1 MFRITRSEANRNL
14 ILLALVLVPIVVLFT
29 ILATALACAE
39 YWSLY
44 RERRRLLRSSN
55 NRYSRRAHS
64 NAHWL
69 SSSSESSTASNAS
82 TKRSESSDGDAV
94 MSSGH
99 NQPCPEEDRTTIPA
113 TLPLRI
119 FKQRLPT
126 VPEATSTIYSKSCAP
141 PYAIPRRH
149 SSYAIRRP
157 LWLSTA
163 PQYSTLQVKQDSLR
177 SSKSH
182 NIETRSLFDLPLLS
196 FRSFSSNRAS
206 MDEELNERSRSEEN
220 NVMPRIPSKSRIFA
234 RVAQVLDFSK
244 SGHSS
249 LGPASSGYS
258 RLNRPTR
265 VYTEPNSPNVHR
277 YPLDHKVREPIS
289 TRLTA
294 PPEKFGQRTPP
305 FARTNLC
312 VPKHRNNVHTRFS
325 CPLPITSAKI
335 DITMDAMK
343 ISAREDFF
351 TWAAVEISANV
362 NWERELETQIGCE
375 VPLDIMV
382 LLDNS
387 ASMPP
392 ALLKGACNTVL
403 HLASSMD
410 MLLDRLA
417 IGCISADPEQNLQ
430 LLLPLSACNLD
441 VIRGLLQSV
450 QIFEWPGVEPNLTR
464 TSKALHEASNLL
476 LRYSSRGALRHVFV
490 VTANLGIS
498 LSEITTNIRSRVRFH
513 TISPEPVLVV
523 SASEPMDGWHLSAS
537 FDDEEEN
544 DGVHALRDNLK
555 KVMRH
560 LRFGL
565 DPGVL
570 SNLSIGLDGQN
581 GCDIEAILGETKCKA
596 LRPGEKWTLLVKIK
610 AVSGAMEELSVHGDR
625 TQNPIDNDVDHMI
638 DQLHGLLR
646 PSNRADSEKI
656 FNVNLQ
662 HSHSALSGSVIKLES
677 KCEITHLPRNNSVFG
692 KRVRQALRTDVREL
706 YAEVNAVQGR
716 VKPIHSMHLS
726 SHLDGDTRTKSE
738 QGKNS
743 RERSFTSS
751 PHFSQDLENSPQQ
764 VELGSM
770 NPFRNLVVGCDGNCF
785 HNISSD
791 EQVIRDQ
798 TFVSPISKC

>member
-1 MFRITRSEANRNL
+1 MPT
-14 ILLALVLVPIVVLFT
+14 
-29 ILATALACAE
+29 
-39 YWSLY
+39 
-44 RERRRLLRSSN
+44 
-55 NRYSRRAHS
+55 S
-64 NAHWL
+64 NADIH
-69 SSSSESSTASNAS
+69 
-82 TKRSESSDGDAV
+82 
-94 MSSGH
+94 
-99 NQPCPEEDRTTIPA
+99 PCPGEDSTTIPA

-119 FKQRLPT
+119 FKRRLPT
-126 VPEATSTIYSKSCAP
+126 VPEATSTSSFKSSAP

-157 LWLSTA
+157 LQLSRE
-163 PQYSTLQVKQDSLR
+163 PQYSTLQVKQNSPR

-182 NIETRSLFDLPLLS
+182 NIERHSLFDLPLLS
-196 FRSFSSNRAS
+196 FRAFSNNRGS
-206 MDEELNERSRSEEN
+206 MDEESN
-220 NVMPRIPSKSRIFA
+220 NVVRRIPSKGGIFA
-234 RVAQVLDFSK
+234 RVAQVLDFGK
-244 SGHSS
+244 SRHSS
-249 LGPASSGYS
+249 LGPASGGYS
-258 RLNRPTR
+258 RLDRPTR
-265 VYTEPNSPNVHR
+265 VYTEPNSPNMHR
-277 YPLDHKVREPIS
+277 YPLNHKIREPIS
-289 TRLTA
+289 TQLIAT
-294 PPEKFGQRTPP
+294 PEKFGQRTPP
-305 FARTNLC
+305 STRTNLC
-312 VPKHRNNVHTRFS
+312 VAKHRNNVHTRFS

-343 ISAREDFF
+343 ISTREDLF

-362 NWERELETQIGCE
+362 NLDTELETQIGCE

-392 ALLKGACNTVL
+392 ALLKGACNAVL

-410 MLLDRLA
+410 MLVDRLA

-430 LLLPLSACNLD
+430 LLLPLSTCNLD
-441 VIRGLLQSV
+441 VIRGLLRSA
-450 QIFEWPGVEPNLTR
+450 QIFELPGDGPNLTR

-513 TISPEPVLVV
+513 TISPEPVLVLW
-523 SASEPMDGWHLSAS
+523 ASEPMDGWHLSAS
-537 FDDEEEN
+537 FDDEEDN
-544 DGVHALRDNLK
+544 YGVHALKHNLK
-555 KVMRH
+555 QVMRH

-570 SNLSIGLDGQN
+570 SNLSIGLAGQN

-610 AVSGAMEELSVHGDR
+610 AVSEVMEEFCVHGDR
-625 TQNPIDNDVDHMI
+625 TQNPVDKDVDQMI

-646 PSNRADSEKI
+646 PSDRAVSENI
-656 FNVNLQ
+656 FTVNLE
-662 HSHSALSGSVIKLES
+662 HSHSALSGSAVITLEN
-677 KCEITHLPRNNSVFG
+677 KCEITRFPRNNSVFG
-692 KRVRQALRTDVREL
+692 KKVRQALHKDVCEL
-706 YAEVNAVQGR
+706 YAEENAVQGR

-726 SHLDGDTRTKSE
+726 RHLDGDNHTKSE

-751 PHFSQDLENSPQQ
+751 PSHFSQDLEIHNNPQ

-770 NPFRNLVVGCDGNCF
+770 NPFRNLVEGCDGNCF

-791 EQVIRDQ
+791 ENFARGQ
-798 TFVSPISKC
+798 TFMSPIS